1 MNEQDRAVR
10 SSVYT
15 HFIETQRAPTVVEL
29 SAGLALS
36 QQEVEASLK
45 RLQDL
50 HVLVLEPGRTEIR
63 MAMPF
68 SAVPT
73 RFRVDAARRSWW
85 ANCAWDA
92 FGILAALHSDGEV
105 FSACP
110 DCDRP
115 IVVRV
120 EESKVPHST
129 ELIHFAIPAARWWE
143 DIGFT

>member
-1 MNEQDRAVR
+1 MNEHDQALR
-10 SSVYT
+10 SFVYS
-15 HFIETQRAPTVVEL
+15 HFIETQRAPTVVEI
-29 SAGLALS
+29 SCGLALS
-36 QQEVEASLK
+36 VQDVETSLK

-50 HVLVLEPGRTEIR
+50 HVLVLETGSTEIR

-92 FGILAALHSDGEV
+92 FGVLAALHSDGEV
-105 FSACP
+105 LSACP

-120 EESKVPHST
+120 EESKVPHSA
-129 ELIHFAIPAARWWE
+129 EVIHFVVPAAHWW
-143 DIGFT
+143 DNIAYT

>member
-1 MNEQDRAVR
+1 VNEQDKAVR
-10 SSVYT
+10 SFVYT
-15 HFIETQRAPTVVEL
+15 RFIETQRAPTVLEISDGL
-29 SAGLALS
+29 SLS
-36 QQEVEASLK
+36 VQEVESSLK

-50 HVLVLEPGRTEIR
+50 HVLVLEHNSSEIR

-105 FSACP
+105 QSVCP

-120 EESKVPHST
+120 EDSKVPHST
-129 ELIHFAIPAARWWE
+129 ELIHFAVPAARWWE